1 MTSVTLNL
9 GSLWYKYYIVISQ
22 STLLSIVHTDTR
34 VHCPST
40 CGVSS
45 CTRIIHAPYLCI
57 FLSIMEVVCFS
68 WDCCCSTCSEQ
79 KDLFIVSFML
89 VILLVT
95 GLLFDWGIRCKGI
108 FVFFFQKTAC
118 SVLFLILFRQ
128 NIWDECASYFH
139 LIFAAISWEL
149 ILLGWK

>member
-22 STLLSIVHTDTR
+22 STPLSIVHTDTR

-95 GLLFDWGIRCKGI
+95 GLLFDWGILCKGI
-108 FVFFFQKTAC
+108 FVFFFFQKTAC

-128 NIWDECASYFH
+128 NIWDECVH
-139 LIFAAISWEL
+139 LIFI
-149 ILLGWK
+149 